1 MKITKFFH
9 KMKQDLNNQ
18 SKEQNQDNLK
28 KGEKKVKAADLLMMA
43 MFFIKT

>member
-1 MKITKFFH
+1 
-9 KMKQDLNNQ
+9 MKQDLNNQ

-28 KGEKKVKAADLLMMA
+28 KGEKKVKAADLLMMT

>member
-1 MKITKFFH
+1 
-9 KMKQDLNNQ
+9 MKQDLNNQ

-28 KGEKKVKAADLLMMA
+28 KGEKKVKAADLLMA